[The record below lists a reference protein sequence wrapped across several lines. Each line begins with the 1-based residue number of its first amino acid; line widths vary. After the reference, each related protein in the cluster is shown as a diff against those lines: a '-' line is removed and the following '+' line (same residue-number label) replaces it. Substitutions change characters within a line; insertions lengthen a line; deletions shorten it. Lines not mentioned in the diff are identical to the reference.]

1 MNEAALLERKFGRGS
16 VPLLT
21 EGAMGAVTQKWAP
34 MLQGV
39 QNPWRRRIIGLMLE
53 NQATYFN
60 DVMTEEVR
68 SNVVGNFLKI
78 VFPMIRRAYAEI
90 VAPELVSV
98 QPLTAPI
105 GGVAF
110 YHPRYGTTKGGITA
124 GDEMIINFDPNYSS
138 ERVTG
143 TLIGVGD
150 GSALV
155 FSTNVKHP
163 VRPATLTVYTLIPGQ
178 APVLV
183 GQADATGA
191 ITDAG
196 AGIIAGGAVNNVTGS
211 VTIVFTGANAPAAG
225 VQVVTNSEYDME
237 GNPDIPEVRFDIQI
251 VSIQAKP
258 RKLKVLWSAEAEE
271 DLRAMWGQDITT
283 ELVGSAAANMSL
295 EVDREILQD
304 LVGAA
309 LSGNNVRRFDAKAT
323 PPINLRDH
331 LSNIIVPISQVSN
344 LIHKRTLRGP
354 ANWIVTSTAVAALL
368 EITPYFTSSGDWKGQ
383 MGIYKAGTLQGKW
396 TVYVD
401 PYFQDNLVLIGRQ
414 GTSMLDTGY
423 VWAPYIALQVTG
435 TFQDPGDQTM
445 RKGLR
450 TRYAKLMVRPEF
462 YGAVIVDNLK

>member
-1 MNEAALLERKFGRGS
+1 MNDAALIERKYGRGTI
-16 VPLLT
+16 PLLT
-21 EGAMGAVTQKWAP
+21 EGMAGAVTQKWAP
-34 MLQGV
+34 LLQGI
-39 QNPWRRRIIGLMLE
+39 QNPWRRRVLGLVLE

-60 DVMTEEVR
+60 EIMTEEVR
-68 SNVVGNFLKI
+68 SNVVGNFLKL
-78 VFPMIRRAYAEI
+78 VFPMIRRSYAEI

-98 QPLTAPI
+98 QPMTAPI

-124 GDEMIINFDPNYSS
+124 GDEMIVNFDRDYSS
-138 ERVTG
+138 ERVNGQLLGTG
-143 TLIGVGD
+143 D
-150 GSALV
+150 AAALV
-155 FSTNVKHP
+155 FAGTCKKP
-163 VRPATLTVYTLIPGQ
+163 VRPATLRVFVGTT
-178 APVLV
+178 LV
-183 GQADATGA
+183 GQADAQGI

-196 AGIIAGGAVNNVTGS
+196 AGALAGGAVNNVTGS
-211 VTIVFTGANAPAAG
+211 IQVVFAAGQAPATGA
-225 VQVVTNSEYDME
+225 QVLLNYEYDME
-237 GNPDIPEVRFDIQI
+237 GNPDVPEVRFDIQI

-258 RKLKVLWSAEAEE
+258 RKVKILWSAEAEE

-283 ELVGSAAANMSL
+283 ELVGSASANMSL

-309 LSGNNVRRFDAKAT
+309 LAGNNGKFFDAKGPAN
-323 PPINLRDH
+323 INLRDH
-331 LSNIIVPISQVSN
+331 LSNIVVPISQVSN

-354 ANWIVTSTAVAALL
+354 ATWLVTSPEIASLL
-368 EITPYFTSSGDWKGQ
+368 EVTPFFTSTGEWKGT

-401 PYFQDNLVLIGRQ
+401 PYFQRDLILVGRQ
-414 GTSMLDTGY
+414 GSSMLDTGY

-435 TFQDPGDQTM
+435 TFMDPGDQTM

-462 YGAVIVDNLK
+462 YGFVRVQNVI